1 VSAAADGS
9 VRFYRTGDP
18 YGEFSNFAAFPF
30 VLDGKTWPTSEHY
43 FQARKFAG
51 TPSEEEIRLEK
62 SPAIAARMGRSRQ
75 RPLRADWERVKEA
88 VMLEALRAKFG
99 QHAALRELLL
109 STGDRE
115 IVEHSANDSYWADG
129 GDGSGR
135 NRLGALLMEVRGE
148 LRNAAPG
155 ISEQR

>member
-1 VSAAADGS
+1 MSAAADGS

-62 SPAIAARMGRSRQ
+62 SPAIAARMGYL
-75 RPLRADWERVKEA
+75 P
-88 VMLEALRAKFG
+88 
-99 QHAALRELLL
+99 
-109 STGDRE
+109 RE
-115 IVEHSANDSYWADG
+115 ITFLSDVPE
-129 GDGSGR
+129 
-135 NRLGALLMEVRGE
+135 E
-148 LRNAAPG
+148 LNAAASIGMACILVDRPG
-155 ISEQR
+155 YATRDPELKFKRVTSFSELD